1 MSESDRYVFFSCYC
15 IKICYNPKQLIGM
28 KVCVLGAGNVAGHLI
43 EAFGAV
49 GCHISVWNHAEESL
63 RLLRRNGCTFF
74 CTTDMKK
81 LPIDADIYIISVK
94 DNAVCEVAKDLSVA
108 MPDIKKTVVHTAGSL
123 SADILKPYFD
133 LYGVM
138 YPMQTFSK
146 TKALDYSKIPFFIEG
161 SETVLSLLRELLLP
175 ISKNLFV
182 LEGNKRRVLHLASVF
197 ACNFVNH
204 NIAIAFSLLD
214 TIDVPH
220 SMLIPLISETLD
232 KLNYCT
238 PIDGQTGPAVR
249 EDYNVMASHM
259 EMLDGFPLLK
269 QIYQLESESIV
280 EFKHKHLKNS

>member
-1 MSESDRYVFFSCYC
+1 
-15 IKICYNPKQLIGM
+15 M

-146 TKALDYSKIPFFIEG
+146 TKALDYSK
-161 SETVLSLLRELLLP
+161 
-175 ISKNLFV
+175 
-182 LEGNKRRVLHLASVF
+182 
-197 ACNFVNH
+197 
-204 NIAIAFSLLD
+204 
-214 TIDVPH
+214 
-220 SMLIPLISETLD
+220 
-232 KLNYCT
+232 
-238 PIDGQTGPAVR
+238 
-249 EDYNVMASHM
+249 
-259 EMLDGFPLLK
+259 
-269 QIYQLESESIV
+269 
-280 EFKHKHLKNS
+280 